1 MQRREFIT
9 LIGGAAVASPLVAH
23 AQQDDQKRRVGV
35 LMAYVETDPEA
46 KALLAEFKQGLS
58 ELGWTD
64 RRNLRLDV
72 RWAPGDVDAMRT
84 YAKELLALKPDVVLA
99 DTTAVTAALQR
110 ETQTIPIVFSI
121 VANPVGSGFV
131 ASLARPGGNI
141 TGLGLVEASFASKWL
156 ELLTEIAPNVT
167 RAAIMFN
174 PDLAPY
180 IRSTFL
186 PSFEVAAQSLKVTL
200 IVAPVHNDA
209 EIETA
214 ITALGGEPGGG
225 LLLMPDTFVEI
236 HRARIV
242 SLAARNNVPIVSQS
256 AVIARDGGLLS
267 YAADFRDIF
276 HRAARYVDG
285 ILRGAKP
292 SELPVQMPIKYL
304 TVINLKTAKALGL
317 TVPPALL
324 VAADEVIENGS
335 ACGRLC

>member
-9 LIGGAAVASPLVAH
+9 LVGGAAVASPLVAR
-23 AQQDDQKRRVGV
+23 AQQDDQKKRVGV

-46 KALLAEFKQGLS
+46 KALLAQFTEGLS

-64 RRNLRLDV
+64 GRNLRLDI
-72 RWAPGDVDAMRT
+72 RWAPGDLDAMRA
-84 YAKELLALKPDVVLA
+84 YAKELVALKPGVIFA
-99 DTTAVTAALQR
+99 DTTAVTAALQQ

-131 ASLARPGGNI
+131 SSLARPGGNI
-141 TGLGLVEASFASKWL
+141 TGLGLVEASFAGKWL
-156 ELLTEIAPNVT
+156 ELLREIAPNVT

-180 IRSTFL
+180 VRSTFL
-186 PSFEVAAQSLKVTL
+186 PSFEVAAQSLKVVL
-200 IVAPVHNDA
+200 IVAAVHNDA
-209 EIETA
+209 EIESA

-242 SLAARNNVPIVSQS
+242 SLAARNNVPIISQS
-256 AVIARDGGLLS
+256 AVVARDGGLLS

-292 SELPVQMPIKYL
+292 SEFPVQMPIKYL

-324 VAADEVIENGS
+324 VAADEVIE
-335 ACGRLC
+335 

>member
-1 MQRREFIT
+1 MRRRELIG
-9 LIGGAAVASPLVAH
+9 LIGGAAVAMPLVAH
-23 AQQDDQKRRVGV
+23 AQQPDQLRRVGV
-35 LMAYVETDPEA
+35 LMAYGETDPEA
-46 KALLAEFKQGLS
+46 KALLAEFMQGLS

-64 RRNLRLDV
+64 GRNLRLDV
-72 RWAPGDVDAMRT
+72 RWAPPDSDAMRT
-84 YAKELLALKPDVVLA
+84 YAKELVALKPDVILA
-99 DTTAVTAALQR
+99 DTTAVTAAFQR

-131 ASLARPGGNI
+131 ASLPRPGGNI

-156 ELLTEIAPNVT
+156 ELLTEIAPSVK

-174 PDLAPY
+174 PDTAPY

-186 PSFEVAAQSLKVTL
+186 PSFEVAAQSFKVTL
-200 IVAPVHNDA
+200 ILSPVHSDA

-225 LLLMPDTFVEI
+225 LLLMPDNFVEI

-242 SLAARNNVPIVSQS
+242 SLAAGNNVPTVSQS

-276 HRAARYVDG
+276 RRAASYVDS

-304 TVINLKTAKALGL
+304 MVINLKTAKALGL
-317 TVPPALL
+317 AVPPALL
-324 VAADEVIENGS
+324 VAADEVIE
-335 ACGRLC
+335 

>member
-9 LIGGAAVASPLVAH
+9 LIGGVAVATPLVAR
-23 AQQDDQKRRVGV
+23 AQQPDQMRRVGV
-35 LMAYVETDPEA
+35 LMAYGETDPEA
-46 KALLAEFKQGLS
+46 KALLAEFMQGLS

-64 RRNLRLDV
+64 GRNLRLDV
-72 RWAPGDVDAMRT
+72 RWASPDSDAMRT
-84 YAKELLALKPDVVLA
+84 YAKELVALNPDVILA
-99 DTTAVTAALQR
+99 DTTAVTAAFQR

-131 ASLARPGGNI
+131 ASLPRPGGNI

-156 ELLTEIAPNVT
+156 ELLTQIAPSVK

-174 PDLAPY
+174 PDTAPY

-186 PSFEVAAQSLKVTL
+186 PSFEVAAQSFKVTL
-200 IVAPVHNDA
+200 ILSPVRSDA

-214 ITALGGEPGGG
+214 ITALGGKPGGG
-225 LLLMPDTFVEI
+225 LLLMPDNFVEI
-236 HRARIV
+236 HRAWIV
-242 SLAARNNVPIVSQS
+242 SLAARNNVPTISQS

-276 HRAARYVDG
+276 RRAARYVDS

-304 TVINLKTAKALGL
+304 MVINLKTAKALGL
-317 TVPPALL
+317 TVSPTLL
-324 VAADEVIENGS
+324 VAADEVIE
-335 ACGRLC
+335 